1 MVLERLNCP
10 FRCVDA
16 VVRRLDELPSAFY
29 FLEEG
34 FDWLDALII
43 SDVERWLVTF
53 AFEIVENFLE
63 RLDDGFVL

>member
-1 MVLERLNCP
+1 MVLERLDCP

-16 VVRRLDELPSAFY
+16 VVRRLDELPSAFF

-53 AFEIVENFLE
+53 AF
-63 RLDDGFVL
+63 

>member
-1 MVLERLNCP
+1 MVLECLDRP

-16 VVRRLDELPSAFY
+16 VVRRLDKLPSAFF
-29 FLEEG
+29 FLKEG

-43 SDVERWLVTF
+43 SDVECWLVTF

-63 RLDDGFVL
+63 QLNDGFVL